1 VNKKALVGIG
11 IGAITIGVSLLAVF
25 PMVYSITVLEQ
36 NDDFHLL
43 QASGDKLTEETK
55 KIESQINEKILK
67 NNFIDNIFKN
77 PDDAGPILINY
88 FDELFQNVLAESS
101 IYDLIGFSIGMV
113 MYGIFVYH
121 FYKFLSKRDI
131 FFFNIGEKI
140 SQAKFKSSG
149 EQKSVAPRA
158 AAFIAT
164 KLFIFPFVIFLWFIG
179 YSSFMF
185 MLVQN
190 LPSSTIFLVTSGLI
204 IAIRISAYYSE
215 DLSKDIAKLVPFTL
229 LGIFLLNPQ
238 FYSFSE
244 TLERLLEIPSFIIQ
258 IASFMI
264 LAMIVEITLSTLYL
278 IRMKFFHKKREDVP
292 DEKSDAI

>member
-1 VNKKALVGIG
+1 M
-11 IGAITIGVSLLAVF
+11 AILPLAYSMTI
-25 PMVYSITVLEQ
+25 LEQ
-36 NDDFHLL
+36 GDNL
-43 QASGDKLTEETK
+43 QILQSNGDELITETK

-67 NNFIDNIFKN
+67 NNFTDNIFKN
-77 PDDAGPILINY
+77 PQDSGIILLNY
-88 FDELFQNVLAESS
+88 FNEIFQDVISESS

-113 MYGIFVYH
+113 IYGIFVYH

-131 FFFNIGEKI
+131 FSFNIGEKL
-140 SQAKFKSSG
+140 SQAKFKPSG
-149 EQKSVAPRA
+149 QKKSVAPRA

-190 LPSSTIFLVTSGLI
+190 MPTETIFLVSSGLI
-204 IAIRISAYYSE
+204 IAIRISAYYNE

-229 LGIFLLNPQ
+229 LGIFLFNPQ
-238 FYSFSE
+238 FYSFSD
-244 TLERLLEIPSFIIQ
+244 TLTRILEIPSFIIQ

-264 LAMIVEITLSTLYL
+264 LAMIVEIVFSTLYL
-278 IRMKFFHKKREDVP
+278 IRFRFFHKEHEDKT
-292 DEKSDAI
+292 DEKNDAI

>member
-1 VNKKALVGIG
+1 M
-11 IGAITIGVSLLAVF
+11 AVL
-25 PMVYSITVLEQ
+25 SITYFLTISEQ
-36 NDDFHLL
+36 SNNFHLF
-43 QASGDKLTEETK
+43 QTNEEELILEAK
-55 KIESQINEKILK
+55 KMESQINEKILK
-67 NNFIDNIFKN
+67 NNFMDEIFKN
-77 PDDAGPILINY
+77 PSDAGSILITY

-131 FFFNIGEKI
+131 FSFNIGEKI
-140 SQAKFKSSG
+140 TQAKFKSSG
-149 EQKSVAPRA
+149 QRKSVAPRA

-190 LPSSTIFLVTSGLI
+190 LPSSTIFLVSSGLI

-278 IRMKFFHKKREDVP
+278 IRMKFFHKEKEEVP
-292 DEKSDAI
+292 DEKNDAV

>member
-1 VNKKALVGIG
+1 MKKYYFFALI
-11 IGAITIGVSLLAVF
+11 SLLAVF
-25 PMVYSITVLEQ
+25 SLIYSVTNIES
-36 NDDFHLL
+36 NDDLHLL
-43 QASGDKLTEETK
+43 QTSGDKLTEETK

-67 NNFIDNIFKN
+67 SNFIDEILKN
-77 PDDAGPILINY
+77 PDDAGPILTDY
-88 FDELFQNVLAESS
+88 FNELFQNVLAESS

-131 FFFNIGEKI
+131 FSFNIGEKL
-140 SQAKFKSSG
+140 SKAKFKSTG
-149 EQKSVAPRA
+149 QKKSVAPRA

-164 KLFIFPFVIFLWFIG
+164 KLFVFPFVIFLWFIG

-190 LPSSTIFLVTSGLI
+190 LPSSTIFLVASGLI
-204 IAIRISAYYSE
+204 IAIRISAYYNE

-264 LAMIVEITLSTLYL
+264 LAMIVEITLSVLYL
-278 IRMKFFHKKREDVP
+278 IKMKFFHKEHDYHT
-292 DEKSDAI
+292 DEKHDAI